1 MHALILLFD
10 RLFHHIVIHHK
21 AVSDV
26 GILFIDAN
34 KSHFL
39 IGSNGIEIMTVTGQL
54 DFFISFFL
62 TKLRQKVDADP
73 RISFAPVFF
82 KQIDFT

>member
-62 TKLRQKVDADP
+62 DVYKRQADQQSDAGYYG
-73 RISFAPVFF
+73 A
-82 KQIDFT
+82 